1 MRHLRPVE
9 ELIAALEQSGLRGL
23 GGAGFPT
30 GPKWRFGRQEPKP
43 RLLAVNADEGEPGTF
58 KDRYFLETDP
68 HRFIEGMLIA
78 AWAVEAE
85 AVYVYLRDEYPQC
98 RTILE
103 TEFAAVEAAGLA
115 PHAKIHLR
123 RGAGAYI
130 CGEES
135 AMLAS
140 IEGKLGLPR
149 HLPPSAA
156 QGGLVDRPNLIIYV

>member
-1 MRHLRPVE
+1 M
-9 ELIAALEQSGLRGL
+9 EQSEIRGM

-30 GPKWRFGRQEPKP
+30 GRKWRFVLAEPAP
-43 RLLAVNADEGEPGTF
+43 RLFAVNADEGEPGTF

-98 RTILE
+98 LAILE
-103 TEFAAVEAAGLA
+103 QEFAAVAATGLA
-115 PHAKIHLR
+115 PHATIHLR

-135 AMLAS
+135 AMLES
-140 IEGKLGLPR
+140 IEGRRGLTR
-149 HLPPSAA
+149 HKPPFPS
-156 QGGLVDRPNLIIYV
+156 P